1 MPPRRRPSVAFTA
14 EPTRPDRLRR
24 NEPVAPDLDP
34 VVRLRL
40 GDVLDRLDPASVR
53 DATPVLLP
61 FARTLEPDETVRH
74 LVQGWA
80 KGSVCLV
87 ASTDHRLLVVVARH
101 PEPLVETLPPEST
114 SISLYGPPGTDRVSL
129 AVVDGR
135 RLLEVTGIRDS
146 ADAAALRATPT
157 PRRRRRP
164 EFF

>member
-1 MPPRRRPSVAFTA
+1 M
-14 EPTRPDRLRR
+14 
-24 NEPVAPDLDP
+24 
-34 VVRLRL
+34 
-40 GDVLDRLDPASVR
+40 
-53 DATPVLLP
+53 LLP
-61 FARTLEPDETVRH
+61 FARILEPDEMVRH

-80 KGSVCLV
+80 KGSVCVVAATDRRLV
-87 ASTDHRLLVVVARH
+87 IVVARH

-146 ADAAALRATPT
+146 ADAAALRATPS

>member
-1 MPPRRRPSVAFTA
+1 M
-14 EPTRPDRLRR
+14 
-24 NEPVAPDLDP
+24 
-34 VVRLRL
+34 
-40 GDVLDRLDPASVR
+40 R
-53 DATPVLLP
+53 DAAPVLLP
-61 FARTLEPDETVRH
+61 FARLLEPDETVGH

-80 KGSVCLV
+80 KGSVCVVAGTDRRLV
-87 ASTDHRLLVVVARH
+87 IVVARH
-101 PEPLVETLPPEST
+101 PEPLIETLPRDST

-146 ADAAALRATPT
+146 ADAAALRATPA

>member
-1 MPPRRRPSVAFTA
+1 RQ
-14 EPTRPDRLRR
+14 DRLQRDPSA
-24 NEPVAPDLDP
+24 EVELDP
-34 VVRLRL
+34 IVRLRL
-40 GDVLDRLDPASVR
+40 GDVLGRLDPASER
-53 DATPVLLP
+53 DAAPVLLP
-61 FARTLEPDETVRH
+61 FARALEPDETVLH

-87 ASTDHRLLVVVARH
+87 ASTDRRLVVVVARH
-101 PEPLVETLPPEST
+101 PEPLVETLTPEST

-146 ADAAALRATPT
+146 AEAAAMRAAPT